1 MKNALDLINYRLL
14 TFDDD
19 GHLLPPV
26 VEGDFRS
33 DAEAINY
40 SRLQFPNLTVEVWC
54 GRRLAATV
62 DPSGDG
68 RYELEEQSAPRSR
81 WL

>member
-1 MKNALDLINYRLL
+1 MIKAVDFINYRLL

-33 DAEAINY
+33 DAEAIDY
-40 SRLQFPNLTVEVWC
+40 SRLQYPNLTVEVWC

-68 RYELEEQSAPRSR
+68 LYEREEQSPFRAR